1 MSPFAS
7 VTLLA
12 TDGSREA
19 GRAAQ
24 MAVELS
30 RSLGSEL
37 HTVYVEPLPSPYA
50 FPESTIIDP
59 DFRHEMRERAQQEA
73 RVKLEEEVGRIRE
86 LGGEVA
92 GSHAA
97 AGRPDAEIVRVAEEV
112 SAGLVILGSRGLGA
126 IKRAAMGS
134 VSDSVVRHAHGS
146 VLVVRGNGGE
156 DIPRGPIVLAIDG
169 SEGAKLAARAAA
181 EISAAGGSEVHVIY
195 VLPTAERL
203 YGFHRYSDEVKE
215 SLLEQAR
222 NEAGKFLDAQA
233 ERVGSDGG
241 TVGQTYLGTGRPDEE
256 IIELA
261 EEIDAGMVVI
271 GSRGLGG
278 IRRALVGSVSESVAR
293 HAHCPVLVVR

>member
-1 MSPFAS
+1 MSPFAR

-19 GRAAQ
+19 GRAAR

-30 RSLGSEL
+30 RTLGSEL

-50 FPESTIIDP
+50 FPESTIVDP
-59 DFRHEMRERAQQEA
+59 DLRREMRERAERGA
-73 RVKLEEEVGRIRE
+73 RAKLEEEAGHIKE

-112 SAGLVILGSRGLGA
+112 RAGLVILGSRGLGP
-126 IKRAAMGS
+126 IKRAAMGG

-146 VLVVRGNGGE
+146 VLVVRGDGE
-156 DIPRGPIVLAIDG
+156 EGTPRGPIVLAVDG
-169 SEGAKLAARAAA
+169 SEGAKLAAQAAA

-195 VLPTAERL
+195 VLPTAARL

-222 NEAGKFLDAQA
+222 NEARKFLDAQA

-241 TVGQTYLGTGRPDEE
+241 TVAQTYLGTGRPDEE